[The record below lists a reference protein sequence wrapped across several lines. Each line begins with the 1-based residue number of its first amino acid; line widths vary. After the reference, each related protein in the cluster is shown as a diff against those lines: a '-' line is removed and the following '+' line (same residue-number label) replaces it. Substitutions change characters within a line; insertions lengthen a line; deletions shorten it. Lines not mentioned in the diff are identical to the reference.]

1 MNKLICGCI
10 VAILLSSELAPG
22 GHAAKPA
29 SDVLLSTMQRELE
42 RAQSELKKQD
52 PAPYFLA
59 YSVHDQSMSV
69 AGAMQG
75 SLITSMATRRR
86 VGDVIMRVGSPALDN
101 SHEENRQSAM
111 GTVLLPLEDDA
122 DAIARTLW
130 RQTYLEY
137 RKASESFSSVK
148 SRTQVHAT
156 EEDTSPDFSQE
167 KPQVSTEPATA
178 LSASDQR
185 ILEEIVRADSALLR
199 KYPYIY
205 QSAAYITI
213 ERGRRYFVSSEGTR
227 LVTSG
232 GVVRLMILAQ
242 ARAED
247 GMELMRVETAQAESL
262 DRLPSQTEM
271 AARIEKMA
279 SDLKALRE
287 APIAEPFTGP
297 ALLSGSAAAVFFHEV
312 LGHRLEGQRQRGE
325 TEGQTFTKKVGQ
337 AILPTFLSVTDDP
350 TQTTMNG
357 TGLSGSYAFDDEGV
371 PSSKVELVVNG
382 ILKNFLMS
390 RTPIKN
396 FPGSNGHGR
405 GEPGAMP
412 VGRQGNLIVTSS
424 QTANEA
430 ELRKRF
436 IEEIKKQ
443 GKPYGLYFSDV
454 QGGFT
459 LTQRSLPQAFQVLPI
474 MVWRVYPDGRP
485 DELVRGIDLVGT
497 PLTAIE
503 HIVLTG
509 DKPAVFN
516 GVCGA
521 ESGSVPVSATAPAML
536 LNGIEVQKKAHGL
549 DRPPILPPPG
559 FDSDTPAAP
568 AISGGKQ

>member
-22 GHAAKPA
+22 VHAAKPA

-59 YSVHDQSMSV
+59 YSVHDQSMS
-69 AGAMQG
+69 AAMAMQG
-75 SLITSMATRRR
+75 SLVTSMATRRR
-86 VGDVIMRVGSPALDN
+86 IGDVIMRVGSPALDN
-101 SHEENRQSAM
+101 SHAENRQSAM
-111 GTVLLPLEDDA
+111 GTMLLPLEDDA

-137 RKASESFSSVK
+137 RRAAESFSSVK
-148 SRTQVHAT
+148 SRTQVNAT

-167 KPQVSTEPATA
+167 KPQVSTVPWTA
-178 LSASDQR
+178 APTPDQR
-185 ILEEIVRADSALLR
+185 ILEEMVRADSALLR

-205 QSAAYITI
+205 QSAAYITV
-213 ERGRRYFVSSEGTR
+213 ERGRQYFISSEGTR
-227 LVTSG
+227 LTTSG

-287 APIAEPFTGP
+287 APVAEPFTGP

-371 PSSKVELVVNG
+371 PASKVELVVNG

-396 FPGSNGHGR
+396 FPNSNGHGR

-424 QTANEA
+424 QTASET

-436 IEEIKKQ
+436 IDEIKKQ
-443 GKPYGLYFSDV
+443 GKPYGLYFTDV

-503 HIVLTG
+503 HIILTG
-509 DKPAVFN
+509 DKTAVFN

-521 ESGSVPVSATAPAML
+521 ESGSVPVSAAAPAML
-536 LNGIEVQKKAHGL
+536 LNGIGVQKKAHGL

-559 FDSDTPAAP
+559 FDSAAPAAP
-568 AISGGKQ
+568 AISGGEQ